1 MYGIGVFPGN
11 TQNGVVVAYNNG
23 WFSVDEAIDG
33 GAKWISNKFINNKIN
48 QQNTLYKMRWN
59 PSNPG
64 VKQYATAIN
73 WALIQKN
80 DMKKMFDKFPNAKLQ
95 FEIPV
100 YKKE

>member
-1 MYGIGVFPGN
+1 M
-11 TQNGVVVAYNNG
+11 
-23 WFSVDEAIDG
+23 DEAIDG